1 MSADSGL
8 SNELQRVLQ
17 EYGASLESLTP
28 AEAVQKF
35 LDNEQ
40 SELAPSTLAEYEN
53 ELERFVG
60 FCDRKGVEDCTEF
73 NGRLLHDFKIWRRD
87 EAHDG
92 EGSLSNKTM
101 RDEMYLFRKFIRFL
115 ESIDAVTPRLHAKI
129 EIPSLDPGDGKRD
142 IEFTAEEI
150 DAILTH
156 LEKFEYATREHV
168 TWVLFA
174 ATGRRPSD
182 LRSLDCDDVHL
193 DGDESYIEFHHRKGE
208 TRLKNG
214 IKSENTVYLNENA
227 AQVIRDYIEMHRVD
241 VEENGRSPLL
251 TSLHGR
257 LSDSPIQKYVYKWSR
272 PCVLGNECP
281 VGRDPDN
288 CEAMKSG
295 GHASKCPESKPPVA
309 LRHGYISDLLRRGV
323 SLHTISARCDVSEEV
338 IENHYSE
345 LSEKERRDLRRK
357 ELEERTNSNNGYL

>member
-1 MSADSGL
+1 MSDSEL
-8 SNELQRVLQ
+8 SSELQRVLQ
-17 EYGASLESLTP
+17 EFGASLKPLTP
-28 AEAVQKF
+28 TEAVQKF

-40 SELAPSTLAEYEN
+40 SELAPSTLTEYEN
-53 ELERFVG
+53 ELERFVD
-60 FCDRKGVEDCTEF
+60 FCDQKGIEDSTEF
-73 NGRLLHDFKIWRRD
+73 DGRLLHDFKIWRRD
-87 EAHDG
+87 EAHAG

-193 DGDESYIEFHHRKGE
+193 DGDESYIEFNHREGE

-214 IKSENTVYLNENA
+214 KRSENTVYLNENA
-227 AQVIRDYIEMHRVD
+227 AQVIRDYIEMHRID
-241 VEENGRSPLL
+241 VEENSRSPLL

-323 SLHTISARCDVSEEV
+323 SLHTVSARCDVSEEV

-357 ELEERTNSNNGYL
+357 ELEKRTNSNNGYL